1 MRVRMTRKAD
11 GEVDGIYLKAFQ
23 AGLMYDVSPSLGS
36 YLITTDCAEPVGD
49 DDPALLVPLIEAQIT
64 MSAERV
70 RAVVV
75 EMARMRRNTA
85 TFTAP
90 EPAELQ

>member
-1 MRVRMTRKAD
+1 MRVRITRKAD
-11 GEVDGIYLKAFQ
+11 GEVDGIYLRAFQ
-23 AGLMYDVSPSLGS
+23 AGLTYDVSPSLGS

-49 DDPALLVPLIEAQIT
+49 DDPTLLVPLIEAQVA

-70 RAVVV
+70 RAVVSQ
-75 EMARMRRNTA
+75 MGRMRRNT
-85 TFTAP
+85 TIFTAA

>member
-11 GEVDGIYLKAFQ
+11 GEVDGIHLKAFL
-23 AGLMYDVSPSLGS
+23 AGLTYDVPPSLGS

-49 DDPALLVPLIEAQIT
+49 DDPALIVPLFEARIA

-70 RAVVV
+70 RAVVA
-75 EMARMRRNTA
+75 EMARVRRNRL

-90 EPAELQ
+90 EPAKLQ

>member
-1 MRVRMTRKAD
+1 MRVRITRSSD

-23 AGLMYDVSPSLGS
+23 AGLTYDVSPSLGS
-36 YLITTDCAEPVGD
+36 YLITTECAEPVGS
-49 DDPALLVPLIEAQIT
+49 DDPALLVPLFDAHVA

-70 RAVVV
+70 RAVAA
-75 EMARMRRNTA
+75 EMARVRRNTS

-90 EPAELQ
+90 EPLELQ